1 MALPVL
7 IGVIAAAAVAGDQV
21 GYMLGRKFGRLWF
34 KDDAKIL
41 KTSHLTKTDDFYRR
55 HGGAAIVLAR
65 FRDPAWHVAGAF

>member
-7 IGVIAAAAVAGDQV
+7 IGVLAAAAVAGDQV

-41 KTSHLTKTDDFYRR
+41 ITSHLT
-55 HGGAAIVLAR
+55 
-65 FRDPAWHVAGAF
+65 